1 MSLFQR
7 SLPFELIEEIIVIA
21 TLLGDTRA
29 AATLSQ
35 TCRSFRALVYHQFHK
50 HLWREMFLSVFDNP
64 FLSRDVRN
72 HGRAHL
78 NSSKLKFR
86 NCSSEDV
93 FPWEAEYKRRIW
105 TESFI
110 LRRTRP
116 SQDSSESPSSDSDL
130 EVQIVLQTLL
140 RVIST
145 AAPLPKD
152 ALACM
157 ESHPSHT
164 TRPHPICP
172 PLFVTA
178 HMFPTLVPGSRN
190 ITWLARILAQGLPPV
205 LMARLNVLG
214 ERGEVDVQ
222 KRPVEWDG
230 LLAKLVAQTGLT
242 TLIGTTHCL
251 VKQPP
256 HPVAISPL
264 TSLSSMPNGDS
275 NEGVAVVEGPPVE
288 EGNKDE
294 DGNGDNS
301 EAPTAQSYLRCQE
314 DPSSSGDDSDFQP
327 ESESTSDSD
336 DEALSEIDGDE
347 VFGSMATPATTS
359 LDGVRRLARIRVY
372 NMAYLHS
379 SRAFGPYLP
388 VNGRL
393 SGSNSSTED
402 PGPSSTSIPP
412 VPPIPES
419 SLFLN
424 QLYDTDPEYD
434 GDNDDISTGHG
445 ADDAISSK
453 PAPVPRDQMRFD
465 WAWIA
470 AARQV
475 IELNLRDLLMTRHR
489 DVLRAL
495 ISLESLRPC
504 SVPGFPLTA
513 PEWSAEGF
521 CGDDDKQYKDDE
533 GWDWAGVE
541 GQWRYVVMTTPVS
554 YLMSIWCTIRRCVC
568 WLDYGD
574 LLCTC
579 NAQLTRIYY

>member
-1 MSLFQR
+1 MALFQR
-7 SLPFELIEEIIVIA
+7 SLPFELIEEIIIIT

-35 TCRSFRALVYHQFHK
+35 TCRTFRALVYHQFHK
-50 HLWREMFLSVFDNP
+50 HLWREMFLCVFDNP

-72 HGRAHL
+72 YGRAPL
-78 NSSKLKFR
+78 NSSKRKFR
-86 NCSSEDV
+86 SCSSEDV

-110 LRRTRP
+110 LRYTRP
-116 SQDSSESPSSDSDL
+116 SQDSSEPASSDL
-130 EVQIVLQTLL
+130 EVQTVLQTLL

-145 AAPLPKD
+145 AAPLPND
-152 ALACM
+152 ALSCM

-178 HMFPTLVPGSRN
+178 HMFPTLVPDSRN

-230 LLAKLVAQTGLT
+230 LLAKLVAQIGLT

-256 HPVAISPL
+256 HPVAVHPL
-264 TSLSSMPNGDS
+264 SSLSSMPNGDS
-275 NEGVAVVEGPPVE
+275 NEGVAVVEGPPFE
-288 EGNKDE
+288 EGNRND
-294 DGNGDNS
+294 GDNS
-301 EAPTAQSYLRCQE
+301 EDPSTAQSYLRCQE
-314 DPSSSGDDSDFQP
+314 TNDVDQSSSGDDSDFQP
-327 ESESTSDSD
+327 ESDSTSDSD
-336 DEALSEIDGDE
+336 DEGLSEIDGDE

-379 SRAFGPYLP
+379 SRAFGPFLP
-388 VNGRL
+388 VDSRL
-393 SGSNSSTED
+393 STPKFSTED

-424 QLYDTDPEYD
+424 HIYDTDPD
-434 GDNDDISTGHG
+434 DDDDISTGQG
-445 ADDAISSK
+445 ADKDADKYAISSK

-513 PEWSAEGF
+513 PEWSTEKGF
-521 CGDDDKQYKDDE
+521 GGEDDKQYKDGE

-541 GQWRYVVMTTPVS
+541 GQWRYVVVTTPVS
-554 YLMSIWCTIRRCVC
+554 YLTLIW
-568 WLDYGD
+568 
-574 LLCTC
+574 
-579 NAQLTRIYY
+579 